1 MWEFFLCMDRV
12 KIVYITSGL
21 VILFKLVIC
30 CLVFRNGFYSTTKMT
45 VINTNLSLIV
55 QFVLG

>member
-1 MWEFFLCMDRV
+1 MGVLSLHGQ
-12 KIVYITSGL
+12 IVYITSGL
-21 VILFKLVIC
+21 VIVFKLVIC
-30 CLVFRNGFYSTTKMT
+30 CLVFRKGFYSTAKMT